1 MSPNGGRSALT
12 AYILICAPT
21 EVGGGFSL
29 SAAPQFWQKYA
40 PVCTAAWH
48 DGHIKISWLSII
60 HHTSYHVIDLDGP
73 LCECTVFLC
82 RPGISIPFSAY
93 RRTLTNRLS
102 DVPTDGWFSAPIRTP
117 ASLPTWF
124 GSGVSRKPTAF

>member
-60 HHTSYHVIDLDGP
+60 HHTSYHVIDLDGHF
-73 LCECTVFLC
+73 ECT
-82 RPGISIPFSAY
+82 A
-93 RRTLTNRLS
+93 
-102 DVPTDGWFSAPIRTP
+102 
-117 ASLPTWF
+117 ASLLHQRDGFELPVPVNELP
-124 GSGVSRKPTAF
+124 GDVLL

>member
-29 SAAPQFWQKYA
+29 SAAPQFWQKYT

-60 HHTSYHVIDLDGP
+60 HLTSYHIIDLDGP
-73 LCECTVFLC
+73 PSPRSCASRTRRIRRLDASNATGDEGMPNDGLSPADLATA
-82 RPGISIPFSAY
+82 RPTTG
-93 RRTLTNRLS
+93 
-102 DVPTDGWFSAPIRTP
+102 
-117 ASLPTWF
+117 
-124 GSGVSRKPTAF
+124 